1 MRIVSL
7 LPGATDIVA
16 ALGAGDTLV
25 GVTHECEAP
34 ARAAPVPIVT
44 RSAIPSHA
52 PAGEVDRLVRAA
64 SERGEALY
72 ALDEALIAALAPDV
86 ILTQAVCDVC
96 AVREGDVR
104 ALADRLTGSPI
115 VVTLDAGTLD
125 GVMDDIMSVGRAL
138 ELEGQ
143 ARTLVAALAH
153 RMRGVHEALGQAAA
167 PRPRVAVIEWTDPI
181 FTAGHWVPEMV
192 HRAGGIEVMARAGE
206 RSRAVA
212 DADVASASPDVVII
226 APCGYALER
235 AVAEGRALA
244 RTEAWRWMARARVWA
259 VEARALLSR
268 PGPGLVTGVETL
280 AAILHP
286 AIFPP
291 PETDRALL
299 LHG

>member
-16 ALGAGDTLV
+16 ALGASDELV
-25 GVTHECEAP
+25 GHTHECEAP
-34 ARAAPVPIVT
+34 VPASPTPIVT
-44 RSAIPSHA
+44 RSAIPAHA

-64 SERGEALY
+64 SERSDALY
-72 ALDEALIAALAPDV
+72 GLDESLIAALAPDV

-104 ALADRLTGSPI
+104 ALADRLTPI
-115 VVTLDAGTLD
+115 PVVVTLDAGTLD
-125 GVMDDIMSVGRAL
+125 GVMEDIMRVGRAL
-138 ELEGQ
+138 ELEGR
-143 ARTLVAALAH
+143 ARALVAGLVE
-153 RMRGVHEALGQAAA
+153 RMRRVHIALHQAAA
-167 PRPRVAVIEWTDPI
+167 PRPRVAVIEWTDPV

-192 HRAGGIEVMARAGE
+192 HRAGGMEVMARAGE

-212 DADVASASPDVVII
+212 DVDVSSASPDVVVI
-226 APCGYALER
+226 APCGYELDR
-235 AVAEGRALA
+235 AAEEGRALA
-244 RTEAWRWMARARVWA
+244 LRETWRWMTRARVWA
-259 VEARALLSR
+259 VEAKSLLSR
-268 PGPGLVTGVETL
+268 PGPGLVTGIETL

-291 PETDRALL
+291 PANGRAVL